1 MPAQRGF
8 TLLELLVVIAI
19 AGLMSALAVAS
30 LDSAKAPL
38 HQALERL
45 AAASRAQADLAL
57 HGGQVRGL
65 RWNGQ
70 RPEFVRLVEGDQWQ
84 VEPVALGG
92 WPAGLR
98 PDWPAGS
105 TPRVMFTPSGLA
117 RPVRLEWRWAEGR
130 QRWHWRHAAGLQ
142 VVNVP

>member
-1 MPAQRGF
+1 MRLFGW
-8 TLLELLVVIAI
+8 
-19 AGLMSALAVAS
+19 
-30 LDSAKAPL
+30 KAPREGARP
-38 HQALERL
+38 AL
-45 AAASRAQADLAL
+45 SRA
-57 HGGQVRGL
+57 GSG
-65 RWNGQ
+65 
-70 RPEFVRLVEGDQWQ
+70 
-84 VEPVALGG
+84 VALGE